1 MPLRKQ
7 KKVIGDREESVID
20 NLLQNTKA
28 QPVQQKIAI
37 PNREGYDFIPVAEI
51 IYCRASGAYTEII
64 LKNNKKLL
72 LSRSLGETEVMLP
85 AELFERVHHSLLV
98 NIQHIDHLK
107 KTAGTFI
114 IMNNGD
120 ELNVSQ
126 IQKGPVIGETGY

>member
-1 MPLRKQ
+1 MRKQ